1 MLITAAVARARG
13 SVRFRVTV
21 LAAGAFAATLLIA
34 SLALLRALEGSL
46 VDDLRDADRA
56 TLESQAAMVRA
67 EGLPHDQL
75 IAPTPDGE
83 AFTLP
88 YPGTQRVVAYSP
100 GVEDLAEPGIY
111 TDVMASDEA
120 MVVPARS
127 AQLLGISGS
136 ADRFTVTTLPIGGV
150 VLATASPLD
159 DVRDTLATTR
169 QLLWVVGPVLVALVA
184 ALAWLLAGRALRPVH
199 AVTSR
204 VASITSRSLD
214 ERLPEPRSSDEIAEL
229 ARTMNGMLGRLEAA
243 TTSSRRL
250 VSDASHE
257 LRTPVAVMRAEL
269 DVAQRSTEP
278 DWPATA
284 VVLQDELGRLQ
295 DLVDDLLLLARADEQ
310 SAVDR
315 RVVSLTDVVRDVTA
329 RPRRVAVTVGID
341 PPALADHAVLGDERA
356 LRRAVDHLVG
366 NASRHATE
374 RVLASVSTGGGEVCI
389 SVDDDGPGIPSERRA
404 DVLRRFVRLDEGR
417 ARDAGGAGL
426 GLAVADDVARAHGGR
441 IEIADAP
448 LGGARVRLVLP
459 QSRGAVEAA
468 ANRA

>member
-1 MLITAAVARARG
+1 MLITDALARARG
-13 SVRFRVTV
+13 SVRFRITV
-21 LAAGAFAATLLIA
+21 LAAGAFAATLLVA

-46 VDDLRDADRA
+46 VDDLREADRA
-56 TLESQAAMVRA
+56 TLEAQAAIVRA
-67 EGLPHDQL
+67 EGLPQDEL
-75 IAPTPDGE
+75 IAPTPTGE

-111 TDVMASDEA
+111 ADVIAGDGA
-120 MVVPARS
+120 MVPARS

-184 ALAWLLAGRALRPVH
+184 ALAWVLAGRALRPVH

-243 TTSSRRL
+243 TRSSRRL

-269 DVAQRSTEP
+269 DVAQRSKEP

-329 RPRRVAVTVGID
+329 RPRRVPVTVGID
-341 PPALADHAVLGDERA
+341 APGVADNEVLGDERA

-374 RVLASVSTGGGEVCI
+374 HVVASVSTADGEVRI
-389 SVDDDGPGIPSERRA
+389 SVDDDGPGIPSDRRA
-404 DVLRRFVRLDEGR
+404 DVLRRFVRLDEAR

-441 IEIADAP
+441 IEITDAP

-459 QSRGAVEAA
+459 IR
-468 ANRA
+468 